1 MLRDSEMRRE
11 LAGAS
16 LGELE
21 VTGSGRGRRR
31 FRFTADFPGFSG
43 HFPGHPVLP
52 AMLQI
57 LLGIM
62 VCEDL
67 AGSALVL
74 TGVERAKFVSQVQPF
89 QEITVSCR
97 LKSGKESVSARV
109 DLEVKGGRAASMR
122 LLLEPQPT
130 DF

>member
-1 MLRDSEMRRE
+1 MRRE
-11 LAGAS
+11 LADAS

-21 VTGSGRGRRR
+21 LTGSGRGHRR
-31 FRFTADFPGFSG
+31 FRFPADFPGFSG

-57 LLGIM
+57 LMGIM

-67 AGSALVL
+67 TGSALVL
-74 TGVERAKFVSQVQPF
+74 TGVERAKFVSQVQPL

-97 LKSGKESVSARV
+97 LKPEKESVSAHV

-122 LLLEPQPT
+122 LLLEPQPAG
-130 DF
+130 F